1 MAEQQEYDFL
11 TLKNTVF
18 MSQHSYYERFLLAS
32 ISDVSG
38 PATQLLLAL
47 ICSKFNHAMPH
58 EELQ

>member
-11 TLKNTVF
+11 RLKNTVL
-18 MSQHSYYERFLLAS
+18 MSQRSYYERFLLAS

-38 PATQLLLAL
+38 PATQLLWAL